1 MIWLIGSTTTT
12 PIVEEVSACMRAQG
26 KLLAFKLPAP
36 ERDDETESL
45 IKRVS
50 DYTTWKNVE
59 NVEDLPAHIKS
70 ALTDEMLRRYRD
82 PAPVNHDLFLKQK
95 HRESIAD
102 TKRLWTTL
110 GVPEDIAG
118 ELADDHSVGHKLTL
132 PTTGM
137 ADSKCTARVGEDTGS
152 TAAIPTSSRQPAAR
166 PFPAPTRL
174 PECSK
179 HQWRPEGSDRG
190 IYPGTGDHLH
200 PESPGRHR
208 RS

>member
-12 PIVEEVSACMRAQG
+12 PIVEEVSTCVRAQG
-26 KLLAFKLPAP
+26 KLLAFKLPTT

-50 DYTTWKNVE
+50 DYATWRTVQN
-59 NVEDLPAHIKS
+59 EDNLPAHIRA

-82 PAPVNHDLFLKQK
+82 PAPVNHDLFLRQK

-110 GVPEDIAG
+110 GVPEDIAR

-132 PTTGM
+132 PTAGTLTVN
-137 ADSKCTARVGEDTGS
+137 AQQGS
-152 TAAIPTSSRQPAAR
+152 GKTLAAQRLYQLALINRLQG
-166 PFPAPTRL
+166 PFPAPTYI
-174 PECSK
+174 PEFSK
-179 HQWRPEGSDRG
+179 HQWRP
-190 IYPGTGDHLH
+190 
-200 PESPGRHR
+200 
-208 RS
+208 